1 MQYGFNSPLEEYP
14 QGEVD
19 GPCPP
24 RLLITKSTPQEG
36 NKNTMI
42 NIQENIDVRDF
53 CTLHSGGQFRYM
65 AKISD
70 SADLKKVY
78 QFAHEKGIRVLPL
91 GGGSNLVFNDD
102 VLNVLALKAE
112 ILGFDILS
120 EDENSTILKIGAG
133 ENWDKFVNKVCSMG
147 LSGVE
152 AMSAIPGTMG
162 ATPVQ
167 NVGAYGQE
175 IKDTLISVDVFDT
188 IDLEYKTL
196 SKEDCK
202 FRYRDSIF
210 KTEEKGRYF
219 ITSVAIKL
227 SKNMPE
233 IPNYPGVKKYFLE
246 NGVNNPSLMDI
257 RNAIIDIRAS
267 KLPNPAEIPNVGSF
281 FENPIVDKSIY
292 EKIKISYPSIPSF
305 FVSPKPGLGL
315 EVELVKIPAGWLIE
329 NTGLKGHNFGHV
341 SVYEKNALVLVN
353 NGGATGQD
361 FANARDEIIK
371 TVFDKFGI
379 TLEQEPEIIK

>member
-1 MQYGFNSPLEEYP
+1 MEILEY
-14 QGEVD
+14 VD
-19 GPCPP
+19 SKGY
-24 RLLITKSTPQEG
+24 
-36 NKNTMI
+36 
-42 NIQENIDVRDF
+42 
-53 CTLHSGGQFRYM
+53 CTLASGGKFRYM
-65 AKISD
+65 AKVSD
-70 SADLKKVY
+70 PADLKNIY
-78 QFAHEKGIRVLPL
+78 LFAQEKGIRVLPL

-112 ILGFDILS
+112 IFGFDILD
-120 EDENSTILKIGAG
+120 EDDNYTTLKIGAG
-133 ENWDKFVNKVCSMG
+133 ENWDKFVERVCSMG

-188 IDLEYKTL
+188 IELEYKTL

-219 ITSVAIKL
+219 ITSVTLQL
-227 SKNMPE
+227 SKNIPE

-246 NGVNNPSLMDI
+246 NNINSPSLIDI
-257 RNAIIDIRAS
+257 RNAIMDIRAS

-281 FENPIVDKSIY
+281 FENPIVDKSIF
-292 EKIKISYPSIPSF
+292 EKLKILYHEIPSF
-305 FVSPKPGLGL
+305 PVSARQGLA
-315 EVELVKIPAGWLIE
+315 EENNLVKIPAGWLIE
-329 NTGLKGHNFGHV
+329 NAGLKGHNFGHV

-353 NGGATGQD
+353 NGDATGQD
-361 FANARDEIIK
+361 FANARDQIIK

>member
-1 MQYGFNSPLEEYP
+1 MEILEN
-14 QGEVD
+14 V
-19 GPCPP
+19 
-24 RLLITKSTPQEG
+24 
-36 NKNTMI
+36 
-42 NIQENIDVRDF
+42 DVRDF
-53 CTLHSGGQFRYM
+53 CTLHSGGKFRYM
-65 AKISD
+65 ARVSD
-70 SADLKKVY
+70 PVDLKQVY
-78 QFAHEKGIRVLPL
+78 LFAHEKDIRVLPI

-133 ENWDKFVNKVCSMG
+133 ENWDKFVERVCSMG

-175 IKDTLISVDVFDT
+175 IKDTLVSVDVFDT

-219 ITSVAIKL
+219 ITGVTILL
-227 SKNMPE
+227 SKKMPD

-246 NGVNNPSLMDI
+246 SNINSPSLMDI

-267 KLPNPAEIPNVGSF
+267 KLPNPTEIPNVGSF
-281 FENPIVDKSIY
+281 FENPIVDKSIF
-292 EKIKISYPSIPSF
+292 EKIKENYPNVICF
-305 FVSPKPGLGL
+305 EL
-315 EVELVKIPAGWLIE
+315 ENSKVKIPAGWLIE
-329 NTGLKGHNFGHV
+329 NAGLKGYNFGNV

-353 NGGATGQD
+353 NGSATGQD
-361 FANARDEIIK
+361 FASARDQIIK

-379 TLEQEPEIIK
+379 TLEQEPEIIN

>member
-1 MQYGFNSPLEEYP
+1 MNILEF
-14 QGEVD
+14 VD
-19 GPCPP
+19 A
-24 RLLITKSTPQEG
+24 K
-36 NKNTMI
+36 
-42 NIQENIDVRDF
+42 DF

-65 AKISD
+65 AKVSD
-70 SADLKKVY
+70 SADLRQVY
-78 QFAHEKGIRVLPL
+78 VFAHEKGIRVLPI

-112 ILGFDILS
+112 ILGFDILD
-120 EDENSTILKIGAG
+120 EDDNYTTLKIGAG
-133 ENWDKFVNKVCSMG
+133 ENWDKFVERVCSMG

-188 IDLEYKTL
+188 INLEYRTL
-196 SKEDCK
+196 SKDDCS

-219 ITSVAIKL
+219 ITSVTLQL
-227 SKNMPE
+227 SKNIPD

-246 NGVNNPSLMDI
+246 NGVNSPSLIDI

-281 FENPIVDKSIY
+281 FENPIILKSQY
-292 EKIKISYPSIPSF
+292 EKLVQSPALDVKIPF
-305 FVSPKPGLGL
+305 F
-315 EVELVKIPAGWLIE
+315 EVDSGRVKIPAGWLIE
-329 NTGLKGHNFGHV
+329 NAGLKGHNFGNV

-361 FANARDEIIK
+361 FANARDHIIK

>member
-53 CTLHSGGQFRYM
+53 CTLHIGGKFRYM
-65 AKISD
+65 AKVSD
-70 SADLKKVY
+70 PADLKNIY
-78 QFAHEKGIRVLPL
+78 LFAQEKGTRVLPL

-112 ILGFDILS
+112 ILGFEILS
-120 EDENSTILKIGAG
+120 EDEDATTLKIGAG
-133 ENWDKFVNKVCSMG
+133 ENWDKFVERVCSMG

-188 IDLEYKTL
+188 IELEYKTL

-219 ITSVAIKL
+219 ITSVTLQL
-227 SKNMPE
+227 SKNIPE

-246 NGVNNPSLMDI
+246 NNINSPSLIDI

-281 FENPIVDKSIY
+281 FENPIVDKSIF
-292 EKIKISYPSIPSF
+292 EKLKILYHEIPSF
-305 FVSPKPGLGL
+305 PVSARPCLA
-315 EVELVKIPAGWLIE
+315 EENNLVKIPAGWLIE
-329 NTGLKGHNFGHV
+329 NAGLKGHNFGHV

-361 FANARDEIIK
+361 FANARDQIIK